1 MEEQKYFTKKD
12 VIENYQ
18 PMFTEW
24 SLSKLIKERK
34 LKNIRIGRNIY
45 ITKQA
50 VEEFI
55 KSEEAHSVT
64 KEGGDLYIV

>member
-1 MEEQKYFTKKD
+1 MEQNETIYTKKD
-12 VIENYQ
+12 VIEKYK

-24 SLSKLIKERK
+24 SLSKLIRQGKIK
-34 LKNIRIGRNIY
+34 YVRIGRRIF

-55 KSEEAHSVT
+55 KEQEESSLRKNIHI
-64 KEGGDLYIV
+64 L

>member
-12 VIENYQ
+12 VIHKYQ

-34 LKNIRIGRNIY
+34 LKHIRIGRNIY
-45 ITKQA
+45 ITEKA

-55 KSEEAHSVT
+55 KSEEAHSLT
-64 KEGGDLYIV
+64 KERGDLHVV